1 MDTCPICNCLLTDD
15 NCVMCGYKSKANNI
29 KNNNKSVFD
38 IFDFIDNKPSENIYK
53 DNKISINRHNTKN
66 IKSDSKYEKNE
77 YEKNEYKQVKYDK
90 NTNDKNNNIGT
101 PKEINIEPVPILG
114 AENSTKNK
122 SNKFFIF
129 STLFYILLFFIT
141 PNVTIIVLILKGVI
155 KNVSQKKYKK

>member
-15 NCVMCGYKSKANNI
+15 NCVMCGYKLKTNNI
-29 KNNNKSVFD
+29 KSNNKSVFD

-53 DNKISINRHNTKN
+53 DNKISINKHNTKN
-66 IKSDSKYEKNE
+66 IKSGSKYEKNE

-90 NTNDKNNNIGT
+90 NTNDKNIDNCE
-101 PKEINIEPVPILG
+101 EINIEPAPILKS
-114 AENSTKNK
+114 ENNPKNK
-122 SNKFFIF
+122 SNKSFIF
-129 STLFYILLFFIT
+129 STLFYILLFFIS

>member
-15 NCVMCGYKSKANNI
+15 NCVMCGYKLKTNNI
-29 KNNNKSVFD
+29 KSNNKSVFD

-53 DNKISINRHNTKN
+53 DNKISINKHNTKN
-66 IKSDSKYEKNE
+66 IKSGSKYEKNE

-90 NTNDKNNNIGT
+90 NTNDKNIDNCE
-101 PKEINIEPVPILG
+101 EINIEPAPILKS
-114 AENSTKNK
+114 ESNPKNK
-122 SNKFFIF
+122 SNKSFIF
-129 STLFYILLFFIT
+129 STLFYILLFFIS